1 MDNLSQLHCVFDILS
16 GALSSGLCACTIR
29 RRSTS
34 PVACTAALGTCKLL
48 EEPRGIRSQHASSAM
63 EVLRTAQTGL
73 QRQCRKLGP
82 RSEKHNNSRWANQ
95 RPVTIQR
102 APWSNRW
109 TATKIRRGCI
119 LYRGR
124 RYQRGTPTSVLRSGL
139 ANMAPEVADWTVL
152 RFSSPASHASG
163 HGGITNTAC
172 CQHKAGEKEKIQQAR
187 SHSSSPLLLSAWRRG
202 VGECGGITLPRQVPE
217 RRGETPPPSTDDM
230 WWLVGTGAL
239 GAPNLPDGAAG
250 MADDL
255 LSGWWAAPAGCHRLG
270 SIDIPA
276 AAL

>member
-124 RYQRGTPTSVLRSGL
+124 RYQRGTPTSFSVAGWRTWPPRSPTGRFYGSRHRL
-139 ANMAPEVADWTVL
+139 PMLPATGVSPIRRAVNTRPVRRKKYNRPDHTALL
-152 RFSSPASHASG
+152 RFCSP
-163 HGGITNTAC
+163 HGG
-172 CQHKAGEKEKIQQAR
+172 
-187 SHSSSPLLLSAWRRG
+187 G
-202 VGECGGITLPRQVPE
+202 VWGNVVE
-217 RRGETPPPSTDDM
+217 
-230 WWLVGTGAL
+230 
-239 GAPNLPDGAAG
+239 
-250 MADDL
+250 
-255 LSGWWAAPAGCHRLG
+255 
-270 SIDIPA
+270 
-276 AAL
+276 